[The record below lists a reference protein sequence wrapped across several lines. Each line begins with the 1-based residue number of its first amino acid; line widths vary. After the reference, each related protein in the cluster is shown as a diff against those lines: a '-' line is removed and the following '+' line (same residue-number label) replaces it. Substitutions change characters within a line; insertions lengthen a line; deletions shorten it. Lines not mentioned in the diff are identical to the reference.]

1 MYNKMTDQALPES
14 EEGMPYITDTS
25 LSLIKLQ
32 RRREEKQGG
41 SSAGARKSCCIQK
54 HRLRTAREMNESFM
68 S

>member
-32 RRREEKQGG
+32 RRREEKGG
-41 SSAGARKSCCIQK
+41 GLFCRGQK
-54 HRLRTAREMNESFM
+54 VLLHPETQIKDGKRNE
-68 S
+68 